1 MMLSWLQISLTLHF
15 LPPSH
20 CHFLFPSSTLLP
32 LSFTQEIRLPDDIH
46 VDHVASGSAHSV
58 AWSSVKR
65 KAVCKLPEKVPME
78 FNHLQT
84 IPMLVLRNRLIML
97 HYFSNMFCKSLT
109 LFGLQSR
116 HSETAPGGHEGVF
129 EGFDRLRSILLSSAK
144 VNLVDKL
151 FFTQLRLLL
160 LIFSSFFIYCIIHSS
175 N

>member
-1 MMLSWLQISLTLHF
+1 MADIHHDAIMITNINNPSLSPLLSL
-15 LPPSH
+15 
-20 CHFLFPSSTLLP
+20 LLP
-32 LSFTQEIRLPDDIH
+32 FSLFYPLPFSFTQEIRLPDDIH

-84 IPMLVLRNRLIML
+84 VPMLVLRNRLIML

-151 FFTQLRLLL
+151 FFSPTQLRKITLQLRLL
-160 LIFSSFFIYCIIHSS
+160 IY
-175 N
+175 